1 MHSHISKTTFLIR
14 FNLVQVCPSAC
25 FLYIPSSDV
34 LNRVILLLT
43 VALNLVVVRDRA
55 PNISIS
61 TQQNHGYFTE
71 SFYNIALQIFCLV

>member
-14 FNLVQVCPSAC
+14 FNLFKFVHPRAS
-25 FLYIPSSDV
+25 FIPSSNL

-71 SFYNIALQIFCLV
+71 SFYNLALQIFCLV